1 MGQFLEVF
9 TRRGVSLIS
18 IVTSSDR
25 LRSILL
31 MGWIGIFYD
40 WEGVSTRDSSICLR
54 TFWLSS
60 SPMTLVAPARRE

>member
-18 IVTSSDR
+18 IVTSEEP

-31 MGWIGIFYD
+31 MGWIGIFYRV
-40 WEGVSTRDSSICLR
+40 EGVSASELIPAWPDSPESE
-54 TFWLSS
+54 
-60 SPMTLVAPARRE
+60 ARGFARI